1 MTRLRIAA
9 VVALA
14 AGLTLVGAGGQGQ
27 AHADEVTVTI
37 TPTVVIVTD
46 ATGRP
51 IRTESIIPTPP
62 AATPADQPGPKPVTV
77 TVAPPNPGV
86 LTLGQNDAG
95 QWIGMGIGAVLGA
108 LGTVAVM
115 TRRRRETPVG
125 SDESAPEP
133 EEDGSPEPDVS
144 PDLAAEDL
152 SPPPDPAT

>member
-1 MTRLRIAA
+1 M
-9 VVALA
+9 V
-14 AGLTLVGAGGQGQ
+14 
-27 AHADEVTVTI
+27 
-37 TPTVVIVTD
+37 
-46 ATGRP
+46 
-51 IRTESIIPTPP
+51 
-62 AATPADQPGPKPVTV
+62 
-77 TVAPPNPGV
+77 
-86 LTLGQNDAG
+86 
-95 QWIGMGIGAVLGA
+95 IGAVLGA